1 MNEWLVENETAQQEP
16 RASEMRQMH
25 KSIPCLKI
33 TLLRIETETH
43 AVAWAHTALRK
54 ATTEPEESIA

>member
-1 MNEWLVENETAQQEP
+1 MNEWLVENETAQQELHV
-16 RASEMRQMH
+16 SDMRQMH

-43 AVAWAHTALRK
+43 AEACAHTALKK
-54 ATTEPEESIA
+54 ATTELEESIA

>member
-1 MNEWLVENETAQQEP
+1 MVENETAQQEL
-16 RASEMRQMH
+16 RVSEMRQMH

-43 AVAWAHTALRK
+43 AEACAHTALQK
-54 ATTEPEESIA
+54 ATTELEASVV